1 MKRLLIVSVLIL
13 FVSFNIFGKKIHA
26 YKIKLTSVELNNELH
41 GSIDNKHNQLDLIS
55 AIFSDSLI
63 NVGWSLEPT
72 HLAMKLENDSDRNL
86 KIIWDDVTYIDQ
98 NSFSQRTMHTSRMI
112 NDIDEVQL
120 STIVVKNSK
129 IKDNIV
135 PIENLKWLITPDSGR
150 WAFDNLFTDESNG
163 KVRIMLPI
171 EIGSVRYEYL
181 FSFDITRDS
190 RKLKTVH
197 TDTSL
202 MVYKSL

>member
-1 MKRLLIVSVLIL
+1 MKKLLIVGVLIL
-13 FVSFNIFGKKIHA
+13 FVSLNIFGRKSQA
-26 YKIKLTSVELNNELH
+26 YKIKLTSVELNNESH
-41 GSIDNKHNQLDLIS
+41 GLINHNYNRLDLIS
-55 AIFSDSLI
+55 ANFSDSLI
-63 NVGWSLEPT
+63 NIGWFLEPT
-72 HLAMKLENDSDRNL
+72 HLALNLENDSDRNL
-86 KIIWDDVTYIDQ
+86 KIIWDDVVYIDQ
-98 NSFSQRTMHTSRMI
+98 NNFCQRTMHTSRMI
-112 NDIDEVQL
+112 ESIDEVQL
-120 STIVVKNSK
+120 STIVVKKSR

-150 WAFDNLFTDESNG
+150 WTFDNLFTDESKG
-163 KVRIMLPI
+163 KVRILLPI
-171 EIGSVRYEYL
+171 EIESVRYEYL

>member
-171 EIGSVRYEYL
+171 EIESVRYEYL

>member
-1 MKRLLIVSVLIL
+1 MKRLLVVGVLIL
-13 FVSFNIFGKKIHA
+13 FVSFNIFGKRVHA
-26 YKIKLTSVELNNELH
+26 YKIKLTSVELNNELR
-41 GSIDNKHNQLDLIS
+41 GSIDNNNNQLDLIN
-55 AIFSDSLI
+55 ALFSDSLI
-63 NVGWSLEPT
+63 NVEWTLEPT
-72 HLAMKLENDSDRNL
+72 HLAMNLANESDRNI

-112 NDIDEVQL
+112 DDIDAVQL
-120 STIVVKNSK
+120 STIVVKKSK

-135 PIENLKWLITPDSGR
+135 PIENLKWLITPVSGR
-150 WAFDNLFTDESNG
+150 WTFDNLFTDECNG

-190 RKLKTVH
+190 RKLKTEY